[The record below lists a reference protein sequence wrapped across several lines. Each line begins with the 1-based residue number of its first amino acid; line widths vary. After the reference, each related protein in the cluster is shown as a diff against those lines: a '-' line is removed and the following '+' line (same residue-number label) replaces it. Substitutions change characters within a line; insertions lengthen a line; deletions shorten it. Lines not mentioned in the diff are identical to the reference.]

1 VFMKAGTTGKTG
13 RTGKAGW
20 PLRLVGFLLPILPVL
35 PVLPLLPACARIE
48 PPPGGPPDPAP
59 PRLIATRPD
68 SFARLSQ
75 FEGSAEF
82 VFDEVVSEGGSPNRG
97 EGTGGLEKLVI
108 LSPSNRIPDVNW
120 RRNRITVRPSEGW
133 RPNRVYR
140 VELLP
145 GVTDLRSNRSE
156 EGAVIT
162 FTTGAPRPELTL
174 DGRVMDWSTGRPAAG
189 ALVIAS
195 LLPDSLHYRGVTD
208 SSGRFSLGPL
218 PQGEYSVSGVLD
230 QDADHT
236 LDPREAFA
244 TARAARGKT
253 AVGELWSFVHDT
265 TAPRIQTV
273 VVDDSVK
280 ATVTF
285 SQKLDPRQR
294 LSTRDVSLRLL
305 PDSTPVPVSSIL
317 PQPLD
322 DSLYGRRATAGDS
335 VAPADSAAARDTTRA
350 ARRTPAPRG
359 RAPAEVVK
367 PSRPPLNDKLVVRV
381 PRPWRPGSRLV
392 LEVRG
397 VTNVTGV
404 PGTAVGVVA
413 VPEAPKADT
422 TDTTGVKTRTPGAR
436 ARTPADS
443 MRTPARDTSRVRPR
457 KPVADPR
464 RK

>member
-1 VFMKAGTTGKTG
+1 V
-13 RTGKAGW
+13 R
-20 PLRLVGFLLPILPVL
+20 LRLGGGAAGRRGGEPRASCWCAYAALLPICPAA
-35 PVLPLLPACARIE
+35 LLACARIE

-68 SFARLSQ
+68 SFARLPE
-75 FEGSAEF
+75 FHGSAEF

-108 LSPSNRIPDVNW
+108 LSPSNRVPEVRW

-156 EGAVIT
+156 EGRAIT
-162 FTTGAPRPELTL
+162 FSTGAPRPDVTL
-174 DGRVMDWSTGRPAAG
+174 DGQVMDWNTGRPAAE
-189 ALVIAS
+189 ALIIAS
-195 LLPDSLHYRGVTD
+195 LLPDSLPYRGVAD

-218 PQGEYSVSGVLD
+218 PQGDYSVSGVLD
-230 QDADHT
+230 QDDDHT
-236 LDPREAFA
+236 LDPREAYA
-244 TARAARGKT
+244 TALVARGKT
-253 AVGELWSFVHDT
+253 AVGELWTFVHDT
-265 TAPRIQTV
+265 TPPRIQTV
-273 VVDDSVK
+273 AVGDSVK

-294 LSTRDVSLRLL
+294 LETRDVSLRLL

-322 DSLYGRRATAGDS
+322 DSLHGRRATPGDS
-335 VAPADSAAARDTTRA
+335 AAPADSAAPQDTTRA
-350 ARRTPAPRG
+350 GRRTPAPRA
-359 RAPAEVVK
+359 RAPAEVVTP
-367 PSRPPLNDKLVVRV
+367 PSRRPLNDKLVVRV

-397 VTNVTGV
+397 VKNVTGV

-422 TDTTGVKTRTPGAR
+422 TDTAGVKTRTPGAR

-443 MRTPARDTSRVRPR
+443 MRTPARDTSRVRSR
-457 KPVADPR
+457 NPVSNPR